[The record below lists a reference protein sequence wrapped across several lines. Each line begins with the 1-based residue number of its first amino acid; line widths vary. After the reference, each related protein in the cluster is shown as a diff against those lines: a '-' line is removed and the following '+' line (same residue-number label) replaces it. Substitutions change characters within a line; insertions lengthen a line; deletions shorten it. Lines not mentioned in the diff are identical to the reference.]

1 MNYQPISCTFHDYI
15 EHYIVRAEVVNI
27 KFFDNG
33 SEICFESRILDSYTS
48 NTKEEFIEIEN
59 YSKHIRLDRI
69 ISINE
74 HHLESFK

>member
-27 KFFDNG
+27 KFSENV
-33 SEICFESRILDSYTS
+33 SEISLDSRILDSYTT
-48 NTKEEFIEIEN
+48 NNKEEFIAIEG
-59 YSKHIRLDRI
+59 YDFHIRLDKI

-74 HHLESFK
+74 HNLKDFE

>member
-27 KFFDNG
+27 KFSENV
-33 SEICFESRILDSYTS
+33 SEISLDSRILDSYTT

-74 HHLESFK
+74 HNLKDFE